1 MDFDDSEWLNFDVNE
16 EGCDDDWLECY
27 EAENYEDV
35 FDWYELCDLND
46 EESDLVWEHPQQF
59 FSCKSTKN
67 PPSQGDTLF
76 VRNLAKSV
84 DVQQLST
91 LFAPFGTIARVNII
105 KDALGT
111 SKGFG
116 FVHFTNA
123 SDAGKALAKM
133 NGHLLAGRKL
143 HVAMAHPPKR
153 GTKK

>member
-1 MDFDDSEWLNFDVNE
+1 MDYTKNEWSFLNQSEEDFY
-16 EGCDDDWLECY
+16 DWWNACELETQTF
-27 EAENYEDV
+27 EDEY
-35 FDWYELCDLND
+35 DWDELFGLRD
-46 EESDLVWEHPQQF
+46 EYGYVERPA
-59 FSCKSTKN
+59 STKN
-67 PPSQGDTLF
+67 PLSQKNDTSGDTLF

-84 DVQQLST
+84 DVQQLTT
-91 LFAPFGTIARVNII
+91 LFAPFGTIARVNIV

-133 NGHLLAGRKL
+133 DGHLLAGRKL
-143 HVAMAHPPKR
+143 HVALAHPPKW